1 VTSEA
6 LLKSPENKIF
16 PKYYINTIS
25 DLLSIKDK
33 LSYCVI
39 S

>member
-1 VTSEA
+1 MQA
-6 LLKSPENKIF
+6 QLKSPDNKIF
-16 PKYYINTIS
+16 PTYYIGTIG
-25 DLLSIKDK
+25 DMLTVKDK